1 MYSKVEDWLILNLPR
16 QQQMALLAESILPH
30 QLGGCSRSLFEKSFL
45 WFWILLFW
53 PSWIVVHFF
62 KCEISRSKI
71 YDLHLMNFNL
81 TRKFLDRRS
90 NQRCLESERL
100 LNFLEFGSS
109 FTILLD
115 QLLTQL
121 EPVMDSDF
129 LKDRNYL
136 EGANFL
142 ALCIVR
148 VHLWLVK
155 KLVHY

>member
-1 MYSKVEDWLILNLPR
+1 
-16 QQQMALLAESILPH
+16 
-30 QLGGCSRSLFEKSFL
+30 
-45 WFWILLFW
+45 
-53 PSWIVVHFF
+53 
-62 KCEISRSKI
+62 
-71 YDLHLMNFNL
+71 MNFNQ

-148 VHLWLVK
+148 VHL
-155 KLVHY
+155 